1 MVNFNRIG
9 VMRLRYVKTHRV
21 TSSGFSLIEVLVSV
35 VVLSFGL
42 LGMAGMQAA
51 SLQSNR
57 EARIQS
63 SAVVL
68 ARELAEM
75 IRGNKLAGIQP
86 VGTNPYLGSFS
97 SPLVATTPSYCLS
110 VGATACTGGSGGTPL
125 ALATAI
131 GNAQMTEWLARVDAE
146 LPGARVD
153 ICVDSAPFDAS
164 GLPQWACTSAGGVI
178 VLKIGWTRGSTNR
191 SLSVTPA
198 ASSPSALERATIP
211 GVVLPLTAGDTA

>member
-1 MVNFNRIG
+1 MVNFNRLG
-9 VMRLRYVKTHRV
+9 GTRLRCVKPRRA

-75 IRGNKLAGIQP
+75 IRGNKLAGVLP
-86 VGTNPYLGSFS
+86 AATNPYLGSFS

-110 VGATACTGGSGGTPL
+110 VGATACTGATPL
-125 ALATAI
+125 AIATAI

-153 ICVDSAPFDAS
+153 ICIDSAPFDAS
-164 GLPQWACTSAGGVI
+164 GLPQWGCTAAGGVV

-211 GVVLPLTAGDTA
+211 GVVLPLTAGDAAV